1 MTPIPDPERP
11 EPEESDDRPTVI
23 MLAHECSLPEILAHI
38 EAGRIVLIVLE
49 LPSGEAA

>member
-1 MTPIPDPERP
+1 MTSISGPERP
-11 EPEESDDRPTVI
+11 EPEESDDRPIVI

-49 LPSGEAA
+49 PPSSEAA